1 MRLHIRSMI
10 QEALPLVVEIAFQDP
25 WEAARRLAGGA
36 DARQSGLVFL
46 DSAMAHPRL
55 GRWSY
60 LMARPFGRFRVED
73 GVARWNGARE
83 APPPLEALR
92 ARLRAYAQP
101 RLPGDA
107 AFQAGAAGYV
117 AYEAGRLFD
126 RFPTR
131 AAEPGEGPEIDL
143 GFYDLTIA
151 FDVVGRR
158 AFIVSTGW
166 PEHEPA
172 RRARRAREQLAQASE
187 RLAGPLPPLGAPAI
201 ARDWRSNFDA
211 DGYRAAV
218 ARVIAYI
225 RAGDIFQANFTQ
237 RFEALI
243 DATDPLALYDQLR
256 RANPATFAALIVND
270 DRIIASS
277 SPERFVKL
285 TGPQVET
292 RPIKGTVPRSV
303 EPTLDAFRG
312 RELAASEK
320 DRAENVMIVDLLRN
334 DLSRVCR
341 PGTVKVPHLCG
352 LETYANVHH
361 LVSVVTGTLQ
371 DGRDGLDLMAASFP
385 GGSITGAPKIRAMEI
400 IRELE
405 GRPRGLYCGSIGYIG
420 FDGAMDFNIAIR
432 SVTVEKGPDGPVASF
447 GVGGGITALSD
458 PAAEHAESLT
468 KAERLFRAFKP
479 EDVA

>member
-1 MRLHIRSMI
+1 MI
-10 QEALPLVVEIAFQDP
+10 QEPPPLVVETAFQDP
-25 WEAARRLAGGA
+25 WDAARRLASGA
-36 DARQSGLVFL
+36 AGEGLVFL
-46 DSAMAHPRL
+46 DSAMTHPVL

-60 LMARPFGRFRVED
+60 VMARPFARFRVEG
-73 GVARWNGARE
+73 GVARWNGERE
-83 APPPLEALR
+83 AGAPLDALR
-92 ARLRAYAQP
+92 ARLKAYAQP

-107 AFQAGAAGYV
+107 TFQAGAAGYV

-131 AAEPGEGPEIDL
+131 VPETGEGPEIDL
-143 GFYDLTIA
+143 GFYDLILA
-151 FDVVGRR
+151 FDMAGRR
-158 AFIVSTGW
+158 AFIISTGW
-166 PEHEPA
+166 PESDPA
-172 RRARRAREQLAQASE
+172 RRARRARERLEEAAA
-187 RLAGPLPPLGAPAI
+187 RLASPLPELGAPVTAQG
-201 ARDWRSNFDA
+201 WTSNFDA
-211 DGYRAAV
+211 ESYEAAV
-218 ARVIAYI
+218 ARVIDYI

-237 RFEALI
+237 RFAAEIGDI
-243 DATDPLALYDQLR
+243 DVFALYDQLR
-256 RANPATFAALIVND
+256 HANPATFAALIVNE
-270 DRIIASS
+270 DRVIASS

-285 TGPQVET
+285 TGAEVET

-312 RELAASEK
+312 RELTTSEK

-341 PGTVKVPHLCG
+341 PGTVKVPRLCG

-371 DGRDGLDLMAASFP
+371 EGRDGLDLMAASFP

-405 GRPRGLYCGSIGYIG
+405 GRPRGVYCGSIGYIG
-420 FDGAMDFNIAIR
+420 FDGTMDFNIAIR
-432 SVTVEKGPDGPVASF
+432 TVTVEGGVASF
-447 GVGGGITALSD
+447 GVGGGITTLSD
-458 PAAEHAESLT
+458 PAAEHEESLT

-479 EDVA
+479 QGIKGGTT